1 MSQNLTRASAPRCRP
16 AQWRRWRRRRWG
28 RRHSAVEPAAI
39 LAAIPSMPR
48 PCLAR
53 LTDRMINRLDEID
66 GDPDFEDLREDDEDG
81 HDREQVDDV

>member
-1 MSQNLTRASAPRCRP
+1 
-16 AQWRRWRRRRWG
+16 
-28 RRHSAVEPAAI
+28 
-39 LAAIPSMPR
+39 MPR